1 MPLGRNTH
9 SLFSCDGFYPQVVS
23 SNAHAERS
31 KELAS
36 LVWQLF
42 DNDDEDAVHTLS
54 LSLSH
59 TIHCVLQKQK
69 TVKRN
74 ASEKLMEQQ
83 KRDQGI
89 RLDESLSARALDPT
103 TVMGFIK

>member
-1 MPLGRNTH
+1 
-9 SLFSCDGFYPQVVS
+9 
-23 SNAHAERS
+23 
-31 KELAS
+31 
-36 LVWQLF
+36 
-42 DNDDEDAVHTLS
+42 
-54 LSLSH
+54 
-59 TIHCVLQKQK
+59 VLQKQK